1 MSLFC
6 NLCQEKRI
14 NVQSVLNDKTSMTET
29 MKTNIMEYHSKYI
42 QFKHNYFMNNLIVTS
57 IYIYFWQRNF
67 LFIPRF
73 DSRK

>member
-29 MKTNIMEYHSKYI
+29 MKTNIMEYHSKY
-42 QFKHNYFMNNLIVTS
+42 V
-57 IYIYFWQRNF
+57 
-67 LFIPRF
+67 
-73 DSRK
+73 

>member
-14 NVQSVLNDKTSMTET
+14 NGQSVLNDKTSTTET

-42 QFKHNYFMNNLIVTS
+42 
-57 IYIYFWQRNF
+57 
-67 LFIPRF
+67 
-73 DSRK
+73 

>member
-14 NVQSVLNDKTSMTET
+14 NVHVQSVLNDKTSMTET

-42 QFKHNYFMNNLIVTS
+42 
-57 IYIYFWQRNF
+57 
-67 LFIPRF
+67 
-73 DSRK
+73 